1 MAFSM
6 IAAVGKDLELG
17 KNGDLCFHL
26 KKDMNFFK
34 ETTKGH
40 PVIMGGNTFRSLR
53 KPLPGRANIVLS
65 HSDDFPEGVE
75 VYHSKDE
82 IIAKYQDA
90 DAFVIG
96 GAKIYEMF
104 LPDSDRI
111 YLTEIDANADA
122 DVYFPE
128 FNKNDYNREVIGSDT
143 EDNINFEFVVYTK
156 KEEL

>member
-6 IAAVGKDLELG
+6 IAAVGKNLELG

-40 PVIMGGNTFRSLR
+40 PVIMGGNTFRSLK
-53 KPLPGRANIVLS
+53 KPLPGRTNIVLS
-65 HSDDFPEGVE
+65 RSEDFPDGVE

-82 IIAKYQDA
+82 IVAKYKDS
-90 DAFVIG
+90 DAFIIG

-104 LPDSDRI
+104 LPDSKKI
-111 YLTEIDANADA
+111 YLTEIDASTEA

-128 FNKNDYNREVIGSDT
+128 FDKTNYDRKIIDSDA
-143 EDNINFEFVVYTK
+143 ENGINFEFVVYTK